1 MEISVLSED
10 FPQYKVSHQIISKSF
25 NMSSFKLLI
34 NYPNPMNVSISKIP
48 DLLYIEVKNE
58 IMLKKTSKIIYLQE
72 NSNTSRIIPP

>member
-1 MEISVLSED
+1 
-10 FPQYKVSHQIISKSF
+10 
-25 NMSSFKLLI
+25 MSSFKLLI

-58 IMLKKTSKIIYLQE
+58 IILKKSSKIIYLQE